1 MELMLTS
8 RAHYAVAA
16 TLSELVIMGIMKLKR
31 FLAIHSSIISIPD
44 AG

>member
-8 RAHYAVAA
+8 KAHYAVAA
-16 TLSELVIMGIMKLKR
+16 TSSELAIMGIKKLKH